1 MSGFGKRMLGAAKL
15 DPATYEEVEADTSA
29 TPQALL
35 VVFLASLASG
45 VATWRVEGLEG
56 LLFGFIGAI
65 VGWLVW
71 AALTYLVGTKILPE
85 PQTESD
91 MGELLRTIG
100 FAASPGI
107 LKVLGA
113 VQPLSFLVP
122 LVVDLWLLLA
132 FVVAVRQALDYKSTT
147 RAVVVCLIGFAVYM
161 PLSWFF
167 TLL

>member
-1 MSGFGKRMLGAAKL
+1 MSRFVRRMLGAARL

-56 LLFGFIGAI
+56 LVLGFVGAI
-65 VGWLVW
+65 LGWFVW
-71 AALTYLVGTKILPE
+71 AALTFLVGTKVLPE

-107 LKVLGA
+107 LMVLG
-113 VQPLSFLVP
+113 VVRSLSFVVRP
-122 LVVDLWLLLA
+122 LISVWLLMA
-132 FVVAVRQALDYKSTT
+132 FVVAVRQALDYKSTA
-147 RAVVVCLIGFAVYM
+147 RAIVVCTIGFVVYLI
-161 PLSWFF
+161 LSWLFV
-167 TLL
+167 LL

>member
-1 MSGFGKRMLGAAKL
+1 MSRFVRRMLGAARL

-56 LLFGFIGAI
+56 LILGFIGAI
-65 VGWLVW
+65 VGWFVW
-71 AALTYLVGTKILPE
+71 AALTFLVGTKVLPE

-107 LKVLGA
+107 LMVLG
-113 VQPLSFLVP
+113 VVRSLSFVVRP
-122 LVVDLWLLLA
+122 LISVWLLMA
-132 FVVAVRQALDYKSTT
+132 FVVAVRQALDYKSTA
-147 RAVVVCLIGFAVYM
+147 RAIVVCTIGFVVYLI
-161 PLSWFF
+161 LSWLFV
-167 TLL
+167 LL